1 MKLYIA
7 GPRIGL
13 PELNYPAFM
22 ENQALL
28 INYGYVVYNPANL
41 GDIAPPEARWSW
53 FMHMALKMVLESD
66 GVALMPGWENSQGAR
81 LEQYVALNCGIPVKP
96 IMDWVAESYP
106 RKSLKELTQ

>member
-7 GPRIGL
+7 GPMTGL

-28 INYGYVVYNPANL
+28 INYGYTVYNPANL
-41 GDIAPPEARWSW
+41 CDIAPKDASWSW
-53 FMHMALKMVLESD
+53 FMKMALKMVLESD
-66 GVALMPGWENSQGAR
+66 GVAVMPGWENSQGAR

-96 IMDWVAESYP
+96 LEEWLVGRRR
-106 RKSLKELTQ
+106 RKVLG